1 MPNSHLSLEAR
12 DLTSIDKVIQTAP
25 RQVLL
30 ARTLL
35 APVAGVAPYA
45 QTYRYF
51 YSEEFGKAKFANEN
65 SNDIPMVDE
74 NLTPVDQPI
83 FRIEV
88 GARWTDE
95 EIQQA
100 RMANLTLDTSRAET
114 AVRAVAE
121 TENRVAFLGDK
132 AHGIEGLLN
141 STYSKNNVVTS
152 TDTFDNM
159 KPEDIVEAIRKQ
171 RAIITEK
178 VGMAML
184 KPVLGLSPHSY
195 EQLNRRY
202 GEYDSR
208 SIMAVLQANQW
219 FSQIVAIPELEG
231 LTKKGSNSLVVF
243 DNTPNT
249 AGLLIAQPITRSQE
263 EIVDF
268 WTHKIGFFE
277 RFGGSVLRRPDLVA
291 RMDNI

>member
-35 APVAGVAPYA
+35 APVTGIAPFA
-45 QTYRYF
+45 STYRYF

-65 SNDIPMVDE
+65 SNDVPMVDE

-88 GARWTDE
+88 GAQWTDE
-95 EIQQA
+95 EINQA
-100 RMANLTLDTSRAET
+100 RMANLTLDTTRAET

-121 TENRVAFLGDK
+121 LENQVAFLGDK

-141 STYSKNNVVTS
+141 NTYSKSNVSAS

-178 VGMAML
+178 IGMSML
-184 KPVLGLSPHSY
+184 KPVLGLAPHAY

-219 FSQIVAIPELEG
+219 FSQIVAIPELQDIA
-231 LTKKGSNSLVVF
+231 KKGSNSLVVF
-243 DNTPNT
+243 DNTPST
-249 AGLLIAQPITRSQE
+249 AGLLIAQPIARSQE
-263 EIVDF
+263 EIKDF
-268 WTHKIGFFE
+268 WTHRIGFFE

-291 RMDNI
+291 RLDNI